1 MKGGDIMEKKPKT
14 PARGTFVMGQGGPMK
29 EPLGGKISRG
39 KDLRGNSVSNKGK
52 MKGSYSS

>member
-1 MKGGDIMEKKPKT
+1 MKGGDSMNKKPKT
-14 PARGTFVMGQGGPMK
+14 PARGTFVMGEKGPMK
-29 EPLGGKISRG
+29 EALGGTIKRG